1 MRDETAALDRF
12 AAGDQLDLDLG
23 AGDVEMADQAQRGAR
38 AQPSQCT
45 WDKRD
50 LTQDERRICN
60 HGAVTEAGDNQLE
73 AYVRATLALQGYRF
87 DEAQIAEIA
96 VQFARLETIAQ
107 SILQWPLPPGSEA
120 APVFRP

>member
-1 MRDETAALDRF
+1 M
-12 AAGDQLDLDLG
+12 QSWS
-23 AGDVEMADQAQRGAR
+23 VMQAREN
-38 AQPSQCT
+38 P
-45 WDKRD
+45 
-50 LTQDERRICN
+50 
-60 HGAVTEAGDNQLE
+60 LE
-73 AYVRATLALQGYRF
+73 AYVRATLTLQGYRF